1 MTIHYQQLIQSNNR
15 IYIYYN
21 VIHSETMWNTIQ
33 YKLTNK
39 QTYTFI
45 QNKYNN

>member
-1 MTIHYQQLIQSNNR
+1 MYNTNQIINQSNMSIVN
-15 IYIYYN
+15 
-21 VIHSETMWNTIQ
+21 SETMWNTIQ

>member
-1 MTIHYQQLIQSNNR
+1 M
-15 IYIYYN
+15 IY
-21 VIHSETMWNTIQ
+21 SDTMWNTIQ

>member
-1 MTIHYQQLIQSNNR
+1 MTIHYQQLILSTLE
-15 IYIYYN
+15 YIYYN

-39 QTYTFI
+39 QIYTFI